1 MYRREKDP
9 YVEYRYRVDIAPG
22 EVAHW
27 VAQIWR
33 GDDFLGTSRGRITSP
48 PRDEVLL
55 QALVEAEVREIID
68 TRYSL
73 F

>member
-1 MYRREKDP
+1 M
-9 YVEYRYRVDIAPG
+9 EYRYRIDVATG

-33 GDDFLGTSRGRITSP
+33 RDDLLGTARGSIASP

-55 QALVEAEVREIID
+55 QALVEGEVREIID

-73 F
+73 L

>member
-1 MYRREKDP
+1 
-9 YVEYRYRVDIAPG
+9 VEYRYRIDVAPG
-22 EVAHW
+22 DTAHW

-33 GDDFLGTSRGRITSP
+33 GDELLGTTRGKVTSP

-55 QALVEAEVREIID
+55 QALVESEVREIID

-73 F
+73 M